1 VVDLK
6 PFERARA
13 AARQAVRDAEAIVRA
28 TGDVSTRS
36 KARSRK
42 HIAKLENALV
52 AVMKHHA
59 VTVADERRL
68 TQLALTGALD
78 VQRAMVDELNA
89 AVTRLRDAVGN
100 AQWNLQVYSA
110 QGKRGGAIA
119 KARAAL
125 ARMRAEA
132 AKAEALSAT
141 VLARTHARLIARLD
155 REMEKV
161 KMCVAVTI
169 ADEKR
174 FRALAGETG
183 LYDFWASRLR
193 PPDPDTMAR
202 VLAAQ
207 RAAVAD
213 LKREISDVNDHVEGV
228 KRRARIEA
236 AKRGARE

>member
-1 VVDLK
+1 MVDLK

-28 TGDVSTRS
+28 TGNVSKRS

-42 HIAKLENALV
+42 HIVKLENAL
-52 AVMKHHA
+52 AEVMKHHA
-59 VTVADERRL
+59 VTVADHRRL
-68 TQLALTGALD
+68 TQLALTEALE
-78 VQRAMVDELNA
+78 VQRGIAEELNA
-89 AVTRLRDAVGN
+89 AAARLRDAVGN
-100 AQWNLQVYSA
+100 AQWNLQVYAA
-110 QGKRGGAIA
+110 QGRGGGAIA
-119 KARAAL
+119 KARVAL
-125 ARMRAEA
+125 ARMRAQA
-132 AKAEALSAT
+132 AKAEALSAD
-141 VLARTHARLIARLD
+141 VLARTHARLVARLD
-155 REMEKV
+155 REMERV

-174 FRALAGETG
+174 FRAVAGETG
-183 LYDFWASRLR
+183 LYDPWASRLR
-193 PPDPDTMAR
+193 PPDPETMAR

-207 RAAVAD
+207 RAAVED